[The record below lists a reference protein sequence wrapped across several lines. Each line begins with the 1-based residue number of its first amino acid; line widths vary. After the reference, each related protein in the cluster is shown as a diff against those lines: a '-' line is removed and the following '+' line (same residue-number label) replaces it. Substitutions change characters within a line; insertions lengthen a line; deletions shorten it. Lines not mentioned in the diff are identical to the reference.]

1 MSMTGNQ
8 QIPVPR
14 GSGKSKIYFQ
24 TKLHFIIDGRLLMN
38 RDERSSLF
46 KETRLIL
53 RDKTVRVE
61 ALVALLS
68 QLPSDSDK
76 ARGLRAKIHDRLK
89 V

>member
-1 MSMTGNQ
+1 
-8 QIPVPR
+8 
-14 GSGKSKIYFQ
+14 
-24 TKLHFIIDGRLLMN
+24 MN